1 MLVKYSTKKNLPA
14 LIAECKKGSPSR
26 DIIVKN
32 YNPVEIARIYQTHKA
47 SAISV
52 LTDSKFFYGRKRTYS
67 AD

>member
-1 MLVKYSTKKNLPA
+1 MLVKYSTKNLPA
-14 LIAECKKGSPSR
+14 LIAECKKGSSR

-52 LTDSKFFYGRKRTYS
+52 LTDSKFLWKKRTYS